1 MSQMHGANA
10 GRDQLAWRKSRRS
23 GYQGNCVE
31 LATAAGSAAPGAN
44 LVAMRNSREPQGAIL
59 AFPAA
64 EMAAFLGAI
73 KNGELDDLA

>member
-1 MSQMHGANA
+1 MAQMHLSDPASI
-10 GRDQLAWRKSRRS
+10 DSLAWRKSVRS

-31 LATAAGSAAPGAN
+31 LAVAGEN
-44 LVAMRNSREPQGAIL
+44 VAVRNSRDPHGTVL

-64 EMAAFLGAI
+64 GVAAFLTSI

>member
-1 MSQMHGANA
+1 MDQMHLSDPASI
-10 GRDQLAWRKSRRS
+10 DTLVWRKSVRS

-31 LATAAGSAAPGAN
+31 LAVAGEG
-44 LVAMRNSREPQGAIL
+44 VAVRNSRDPHGTVL

-64 EMAAFLGAI
+64 GVADFLTSI

>member
-1 MSQMHGANA
+1 MSQMHPANDVS
-10 GRDQLAWRKSRRS
+10 GGLAWRKSRRS

-31 LATAAGSAAPGAN
+31 LATTGGA
-44 LVAMRNSREPQGAIL
+44 VAMRNSREPQGAVL

>member
-1 MSQMHGANA
+1 MNQMHPSDPASIDA
-10 GRDQLAWRKSRRS
+10 LTWRKSVRS

-31 LATAAGSAAPGAN
+31 LAVVGEG
-44 LVAMRNSREPQGAIL
+44 VAVRNSRDPHGTVL

-64 EMAAFLGAI
+64 GMAGFLDSI

>member
-1 MSQMHGANA
+1 MSQMHRADADRN
-10 GRDQLAWRKSRRS
+10 QLAWRKSRRS

-31 LATAAGSAAPGAN
+31 LATTEGA
-44 LVAMRNSREPQGAIL
+44 VAMRNSREPHGAIL

>member
-1 MSQMHGANA
+1 MSQMHRANDVE
-10 GRDQLAWRKSRRS
+10 GDLAWRKSRRS

-31 LATAAGSAAPGAN
+31 LATTDGA
-44 LVAMRNSREPQGAIL
+44 VAMRNSREPHGAIL

-73 KNGELDDLA
+73 KQGELDDLA

>member
-1 MSQMHGANA
+1 MTQMHSTTSA
-10 GRDQLAWRKSRRS
+10 DIDSLVWRKSVRS

-31 LATAAGSAAPGAN
+31 FAVAGDD
-44 LVAMRNSREPQGAIL
+44 VAVRNSRDPHGTIL

-64 EMAAFLGAI
+64 DVASFLSAI

>member
-1 MSQMHGANA
+1 MAQMHLSDPASI
-10 GRDQLAWRKSRRS
+10 DSLAWRKSVRS

-31 LATAAGSAAPGAN
+31 LAVAGES
-44 LVAMRNSREPQGAIL
+44 VAVRNSRDPHGTVL

-64 EMAAFLGAI
+64 GVAAFLASI

>member
-1 MSQMHGANA
+1 MSQMHRADA
-10 GRDQLAWRKSRRS
+10 DRSELAWRKSRRS

-31 LATAAGSAAPGAN
+31 LATTEGA
-44 LVAMRNSREPQGAIL
+44 VAMRNSREPQGTIL